1 MVDSGRPT
9 LGVGTPVQVRNRYLA
24 DFGPGFEIAGITAGG
39 YVVRR
44 LSDGVELPVPFA
56 PDEVRPDLS
65 RR

>member
-1 MVDSGRPT
+1 MVDSGTTT
-9 LGVGTPVQVRNRYLA
+9 LDVGTRVQVRNRYLA
-24 DFGPGFEIAGITAGG
+24 DFGPGFEIAGVTAGG

-56 PDEVRPDLS
+56 ADEVRPDLN